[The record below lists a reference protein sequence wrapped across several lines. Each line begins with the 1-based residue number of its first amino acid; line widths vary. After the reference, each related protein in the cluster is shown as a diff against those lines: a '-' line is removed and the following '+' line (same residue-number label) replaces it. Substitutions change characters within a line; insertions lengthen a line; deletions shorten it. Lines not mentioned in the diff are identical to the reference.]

1 MIKVDSM
8 VLKNNLTKITFITLL
23 TILFLYI
30 LNFVTDKNEA
40 LANVENKQIVE
51 VFKSPS
57 CGCCNGY
64 VLFLE
69 KENFKVK
76 QIDLESIHTIKQKY
90 AIPLEMQSCHTTI
103 IDKYF
108 IEGHVPL
115 EAINKLLKERPD
127 IDGLALPGM
136 PIGTPGMPGDK
147 EEPYVIYQLVDG
159 NFSVFMT
166 I

>member
-1 MIKVDSM
+1 MIKVTSM
-8 VLKNNLTKITFITLL
+8 VFKDNLTKITFITLITVL
-23 TILFLYI
+23 SLYI

-76 QIDLESIHTIKQKY
+76 QTDLESIHTIKQKY

-108 IEGHVPL
+108 IEGHIPL